1 MNILLVLAHPE
12 AASFNHALAQA
23 ARDALRALG
32 HDVAY
37 HDLYAEGFDP
47 VLTGREIPR
56 TGPLPPVVARHCLE
70 LQAAEGLV
78 LVHPNWWGKPPAI
91 LAGWVDRVFR
101 VDVAYRF
108 LEGDQ
113 GEGVPEGLLKCR
125 QALVLNTSNTALA
138 RERAVFGDPLQKIWC
153 DCILKF
159 CGIGKVRRRM
169 FETVVTSTL
178 AQRQAWLEEARHLIA
193 EMFPQN
199 I

>member
-1 MNILLVLAHPE
+1 MNVLLVLAHPD
-12 AASFNHALAQA
+12 ARSFNHAVAQT
-23 ARDALRALG
+23 AREALRDLG

-47 VLTGREIPR
+47 LLTAREIPR
-56 TGPLPPVVARHCLE
+56 SGPLTAEIARHCLE

-108 LEGDQ
+108 LEGDT

-125 QALVLNTSNTALA
+125 QALVLNTSNTAIA
-138 RERAVFGDPLQKIWC
+138 RERAVFGDPLERIWC

-159 CGIGKVRRRM
+159 CGIPSVRRRM
-169 FETVVTSTL
+169 FETVVTSSRE
-178 AQRQAWLEEARHLIA
+178 QRRTWLEETRGLVN
-193 EMFPQN
+193 ELFPN
-199 I
+199 